1 MLAETGREWNASLEM
16 KKNTPQKKKDL
27 LDTDYTGVDSW
38 MCFLLVQY
46 NTLLWDSFLY
56 IKREEKEY
64 IFP

>member
-1 MLAETGREWNASLEM
+1 M
-16 KKNTPQKKKDL
+16 KKKYTSEKKDL